1 MDTHTLRP
9 RQFRMINTGLQQSLG
24 TVHPSQGTTQVV
36 PQPLASFMDAVGQIS
51 FSMSPHLFHRVQFRC
66 IARESINMQ
75 TRLLGQKRLDIPAP
89 VDFAA
94 IPDHEYMTPQ
104 MMQQLTQER
113 NNLKASDIVSM
124 EPRVK
129 SQPPASGRN
138 GQDADDRYFVPPV
151 AVSQDRGLANG
162 SPCPTDVGNQQKS
175 TLVEKPQMGPKS
187 FGLFLYVARPAPST
201 AGFHPRPAAT
211 PASQASGSSNST
223 PCATTSIRPQT
234 CNELRTALGP
244 ISRSVSMS
252 TTLWHARP
260 PRHPSATSPA
270 DRSSVPASGDSDAP
284 IGHALSIPSSLAS
297 DEFGS
302 TGPHCSMTLSLFRP
316 RRGKFSPSAT
326 NPMPGTDETPTVCM
340 SHRVSCQKYSM
351 YPLNVK
357 DQ

>member
-1 MDTHTLRP
+1 
-9 RQFRMINTGLQQSLG
+9 MINTGLQQSLG

-162 SPCPTDVGNQQKS
+162 SPSRSDFFYMWPDPLLPPPDFILVSLQRPLLRLLAAPIQPLVQQLPYAHGCVMLKINNASVKVGKRLNKS
-175 TLVEKPQMGPKS
+175 GGGM
-187 FGLFLYVARPAPST
+187 
-201 AGFHPRPAAT
+201 
-211 PASQASGSSNST
+211 
-223 PCATTSIRPQT
+223 SIIPQT
-234 CNELRTALGP
+234 TQP
-244 ISRSVSMS
+244 SR
-252 TTLWHARP
+252 LAGLDQ
-260 PRHPSATSPA
+260 HPT
-270 DRSSVPASGDSDAP
+270 
-284 IGHALSIPSSLAS
+284 
-297 DEFGS
+297 
-302 TGPHCSMTLSLFRP
+302 
-316 RRGKFSPSAT
+316 
-326 NPMPGTDETPTVCM
+326 
-340 SHRVSCQKYSM
+340 Q
-351 YPLNVK
+351 
-357 DQ
+357 